1 MLHVETGWE
10 KAETRFKTWT
20 YTLLHEIIQ
29 CQLAT
34 PIIYQLLLFIEAV
47 QFFWFAIHPN
57 FSFLWD
63 VNISTWIRTAVR
75 YFQFDF
81 ILNQNNDSV
90 FVIILYIVFIIQVIM
105 VLLFLATAFQL
116 ARSKKKS
123 STITTYSLKVLSS
136 YMLLLSTVFAL
147 PIFNVYL
154 ASLMCFDEDSIH
166 TGLTCYQGIYFLH
179 LVVGIIGF
187 IIHFVMMILATSFY
201 IDLNPWSNVPFA
213 APQSRINLIKVLM
226 KIGLC
231 LYIILDYKKSGTKEF
246 IAVYGV
252 IWVGLH
258 ILRYRQTPHYN
269 RSIFRTT
276 IGLESLILWSCI
288 ISNVHAFVDMGPVD
302 SIGLFFLFFGMPFF
316 AYAVITIIERRK
328 VIYRRLLIKN
338 FQKDNDVEMYINV
351 IFNLIQNR
359 DKPQSRMALEGLLKY
374 HVKHCNKKENECACY
389 PLSRDFSK
397 DEEAPEKL
405 WYTWIKHL
413 ISDALDRIPKST
425 RLHMLYAYVQREKLH
440 NKFKALYE
448 MMITEEN
455 KPNMEEEF
463 SIFSYKNVIEEEMIE
478 NDARN
483 SESKGVDVNVLVDFQ
498 NKFVDFQ
505 NAVENDVDLHLEF
518 WRELLE
524 NNPDIQKLQSLG
536 AKITHSNEQTSNE
549 FKKLNDINP
558 NHIKMLQIYGN
569 YLKDIVNDEVE
580 GQRTLEKAEYVDKS
594 SAVNKQFIDNDHLK
608 YGENSSTCILTISG
622 NLGSLGTIKNVNNE
636 ITRILQF
643 SKPDLIGQNI
653 SRIIPKVIGDLH
665 DGFMRNYFETSDPKV
680 IGHERLVFPLNKDG
694 YIVPCSLMIK
704 VLPNLDEGIRL
715 VGFLKD
721 VDKDGT
727 FAKGGDMET
736 DEKVHHI
743 MYSGDTG
750 AIHGIT
756 HSCKREFGIPASL
769 VSGAGATNDFTMDI
783 IFPDLASHTLEDL
796 KNPAGVVT
804 TLDTSTLQ
812 QNYLLGDSA
821 SNESGYDEGEEEE
834 EKEKRFKKTNV
845 RVVLA
850 EDTDYQDTNI
860 KVLKLVEVYDEGEFK
875 REVSVRVDGEKQI
888 EKEVSQRV
896 DDDAK
901 EHLDPNRSAEYE
913 RSDKDSSVSG
923 GDQANDDIKQLK
935 DFKALISEKTVPK
948 SIKLLSRAILFILL
962 ILFVLAI
969 LILIFRV
976 NQTSDFSDGIEAI
989 GEAYD
994 RTNLMAQINYDTDKL
1009 YILARGWVPNPQ
1021 DASLKTPDAYLRAE
1035 LITLIDSLSSV
1046 QFDIMRATEVLQS
1059 KGASTVDS
1067 DTFRIEHQVQN
1078 DVTSEPRIYTD
1089 SVFQYIT
1096 AASSIRNSSLTS
1108 IVSNVATDSTP
1119 KNYFFVRRNGFGPL
1133 RVGSQ
1138 EESDNFYN
1146 YYIDRAGSYDN
1157 TFRAIMIVALVVLVI
1172 SDLILIPI
1180 VFQVHKTNDRVLSF
1194 FGFIPITEIS
1204 ELAAKCE
1211 QYMLNYIEDH
1221 KEHKDYSYGSEE
1233 EIENSRTQNVD
1244 NSYLEQS
1251 QAQDDEEANEGDS
1264 INPETS
1270 MNQDV
1275 SERIEVAPVDLKF
1288 GANRQA
1294 TLNIPGSSNRK
1305 GANGKSALEMSMGA
1319 SKSPSVQSPEN
1330 SKMPLG
1336 GRGNMSKM
1344 EDGRK
1349 PTVKEEDRRKEEA
1362 EIEEVALDRST
1373 KLLNSRNNRRASV
1386 VIQFVILACIFG
1398 LYFLLDYV
1406 VVEIGFRNNIKKTL
1420 THLKRTSER
1429 MPYIRYLNAFTQAYV
1444 SQDGNKTAVY
1454 GYTNLEGA
1462 TPLGDKYDFRAI
1474 YKTLIQTNAQ
1484 DISDPSNLEFPG
1496 SFDSYLGSFNAYY
1509 NGDLC
1514 AAYYKAKDPS
1524 SYDACKGV
1532 SNSLLTKGMALSVTT
1547 LTLNSDD
1554 VIKSFQNL
1562 KDTSAG
1568 TPIAT
1573 TLTSTKFT
1581 EADRIMKYIM
1591 PPLADLKTSYEAA
1604 FQDYLD
1610 SQKKIEII
1618 KFVLFIIFCFFVFFF
1633 LWQPYLKNLK
1643 DKIFRTKGM
1652 LNMIPM
1658 DIISKNES
1666 LKGQFLGDNIMRAVK

>member
-1 MLHVETGWE
+1 
-10 KAETRFKTWT
+10 
-20 YTLLHEIIQ
+20 
-29 CQLAT
+29 
-34 PIIYQLLLFIEAV
+34 
-47 QFFWFAIHPN
+47 
-57 FSFLWD
+57 
-63 VNISTWIRTAVR
+63 
-75 YFQFDF
+75 
-81 ILNQNNDSV
+81 
-90 FVIILYIVFIIQVIM
+90 
-105 VLLFLATAFQL
+105 
-116 ARSKKKS
+116 
-123 STITTYSLKVLSS
+123 
-136 YMLLLSTVFAL
+136 
-147 PIFNVYL
+147 
-154 ASLMCFDEDSIH
+154 
-166 TGLTCYQGIYFLH
+166 
-179 LVVGIIGF
+179 
-187 IIHFVMMILATSFY
+187 
-201 IDLNPWSNVPFA
+201 
-213 APQSRINLIKVLM
+213 
-226 KIGLC
+226 
-231 LYIILDYKKSGTKEF
+231 
-246 IAVYGV
+246 
-252 IWVGLH
+252 
-258 ILRYRQTPHYN
+258 
-269 RSIFRTT
+269 
-276 IGLESLILWSCI
+276 
-288 ISNVHAFVDMGPVD
+288 
-302 SIGLFFLFFGMPFF
+302 
-316 AYAVITIIERRK
+316 
-328 VIYRRLLIKN
+328 
-338 FQKDNDVEMYINV
+338 
-351 IFNLIQNR
+351 
-359 DKPQSRMALEGLLKY
+359 
-374 HVKHCNKKENECACY
+374 
-389 PLSRDFSK
+389 
-397 DEEAPEKL
+397 
-405 WYTWIKHL
+405 
-413 ISDALDRIPKST
+413 
-425 RLHMLYAYVQREKLH
+425 
-440 NKFKALYE
+440 
-448 MMITEEN
+448 
-455 KPNMEEEF
+455 
-463 SIFSYKNVIEEEMIE
+463 
-478 NDARN
+478 
-483 SESKGVDVNVLVDFQ
+483 
-498 NKFVDFQ
+498 
-505 NAVENDVDLHLEF
+505 
-518 WRELLE
+518 
-524 NNPDIQKLQSLG
+524 
-536 AKITHSNEQTSNE
+536 
-549 FKKLNDINP
+549 
-558 NHIKMLQIYGN
+558 
-569 YLKDIVNDEVE
+569 
-580 GQRTLEKAEYVDKS
+580 
-594 SAVNKQFIDNDHLK
+594 
-608 YGENSSTCILTISG
+608 
-622 NLGSLGTIKNVNNE
+622 
-636 ITRILQF
+636 
-643 SKPDLIGQNI
+643 
-653 SRIIPKVIGDLH
+653 
-665 DGFMRNYFETSDPKV
+665 MRNYFETSDPKV

-783 IFPDLASHTLEDL
+783 VFPDLASHTLEDL

-821 SNESGYDEGEEEE
+821 SNESEYDEGEEEE

-896 DDDAK
+896 DDEAK
-901 EHLDPNRSAEYE
+901 EHMDPNRSAEYE

-948 SIKLLSRAILFILL
+948 SIKLLSRAILFMLL
-962 ILFVLAI
+962 ILVVLAI
-969 LILIFRV
+969 LILVFRL

-1009 YILARGWVPNPQ
+1009 YILANSQIPNTADPITT
-1021 DASLKTPDAYLRAE
+1021 LTPEAVFRAD
-1035 LITLIDSLSSV
+1035 LVTLIDSLSSV

-1067 DTFRIEHQVQN
+1067 QTFQIEHQVQST
-1078 DVTSEPRIYTD
+1078 VTNEWRIYTD

-1096 AASSIRNSSLTS
+1096 AASSIRSATLAQIISSSSTE
-1108 IVSNVATDSTP
+1108 STP
-1119 KNYFFVRRNGFGPL
+1119 KNYFFVRRNGYGPL
-1133 RVGSQ
+1133 RVGS
-1138 EESDNFYN
+1138 EAESVNFYN
-1146 YYIDRAGSYDN
+1146 YYTDRAGSYDN
-1157 TFRAIMIVALVVLVI
+1157 TFRAIMIVALIVLVI
-1172 SDLILIPI
+1172 SDMILIPI

-1194 FGFIPITEIS
+1194 FGFIPISEIS

-1211 QYMLNYIEDH
+1211 QYMLNFIEDH
-1221 KEHKDYSYGSEE
+1221 KEHKDYTYGSEE

-1251 QAQDDEEANEGDS
+1251 QAQDEEEEAEEGDS

-1270 MNQDV
+1270 MNADV

-1288 GANRQA
+1288 GKQA
-1294 TLNIPGSSNRK
+1294 TLNVPSSNRK
-1305 GANGKSALEMSMGA
+1305 GANGKSGLEMSMGM
-1319 SKSPSVQSPEN
+1319 SKSPSVASPEN

-1336 GRGNMSKM
+1336 GRGNMSKI

-1349 PTVKEEDRRKEEA
+1349 LTVKEEDRKREEA
-1362 EIEEVALDRST
+1362 EIEEVAHDRST

-1406 VVEIGFRNNIKKTL
+1406 IVEIGFRNNIKKTL

-1429 MPYIRYLNAFTQAYV
+1429 MPYIRYLNAFTQAEI
-1444 SQDGNKTAVY
+1444 SQNSATSVY
-1454 GYTNLEGA
+1454 AYTNLDGA
-1462 TPLGDKYDFRAI
+1462 NSAGSINFRSG
-1474 YKTLIQTNAQ
+1474 YKALIQTNAQ

-1496 SFDSYLGSFNAYY
+1496 SFDSYLGTFNSYY

-1514 AAYYKAKDPS
+1514 AAYYKSKAPAKLT
-1524 SYDACKGV
+1524 ACQGISNGLLQKG
-1532 SNSLLTKGMALSVTT
+1532 LALATTT

-1554 VIKSFQNL
+1554 IIKAYEASLVATPVPTVPAAQTASF
-1562 KDTSAG
+1562 
-1568 TPIAT
+1568 AT
-1573 TLTSTKFT
+1573 AKFLQS
-1581 EADRIMKYIM
+1581 DNIMSYIM
-1591 PPLADLKTSYEAA
+1591 PPLADLKASYQSA

-1610 SQKKIEII
+1610 AQKKIEII
-1618 KFVLFIIFCFFVFFF
+1618 KFVLFILFCFFVFFF